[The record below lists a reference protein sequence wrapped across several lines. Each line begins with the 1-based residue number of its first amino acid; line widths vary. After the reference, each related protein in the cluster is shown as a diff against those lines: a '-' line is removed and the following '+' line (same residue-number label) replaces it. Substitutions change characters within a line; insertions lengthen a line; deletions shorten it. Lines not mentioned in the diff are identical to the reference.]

1 MSRPQLGQR
10 GAASGRRGGALFGN
24 VLKSNL
30 MPAFCT
36 AARESANHSLHTAL

>member
-24 VLKSNL
+24 VLNL

-36 AARESANHSLHTAL
+36 AARERANHALHTAL